1 MQNYANAPAP
11 PGANIVTAETAIE
24 AIRAALGSAC
34 RVVMVVSGVVDGEV
48 SGVVI
53 GDTQDDDYVSSQ
65 ELAAGVV
72 YIVVGVGKMPTVQ
85 PSGVVVLAATPA
97 PQEEAT

>member
-24 AIRAALGSAC
+24 AIRVALGSAC

-48 SGVVI
+48 SGVVM

-85 PSGVVVLAATPA
+85 PSGVVVLPAAPEVTQP
-97 PQEEAT
+97 

>member
-1 MQNYANAPAP
+1 MQNYANAHALQ
-11 PGANIVTAETAIE
+11 GANIVTAEAAIE
-24 AIRAALGSAC
+24 VIRAGLGSAC

-48 SGVVI
+48 SGVVM

-72 YIVVGVGKMPTVQ
+72 YIGKMPTTQ
-85 PSGVVVLAATPA
+85 NAGVVVLPAA
-97 PQEEAT
+97 PQENQP